1 MIKDIKLSLFTD
13 DMIVYIKNSKESTK
27 LLALISNYN
36 KIAAYKV
43 SILKSIVFLY
53 TDNEKVEFEI
63 KNMISFTSETPQLN
77 T

>member
-63 KNMISFTSETPQLN
+63 KNMISFTSETQLN

>member
-27 LLALISNYN
+27 LLALINNYN